1 MENNHHE
8 AIYLY
13 CLARPDLSQAI
24 DGTGVDGK
32 SPLFLHRFQ
41 DITAV
46 LSTVP
51 LAEFSGPAAEERLQD
66 LAWVGPRA
74 CRHEEVV
81 EQATRHSPLL
91 PARFGTI
98 FSSLEGLE
106 KLLKTHHDTI
116 LRFLDQVADKEE
128 WSVKGLLDKTK
139 VKEELFSANRA
150 EEAERLASLSPGM
163 RYFQEQQI
171 RSRVE
176 KELNGWLKEVCQG
189 VAIDLG
195 CHAPDFCQRK
205 VLSRDATG
213 LDRDM
218 VLNWAFLV
226 PRKAAADFRARI
238 EQANA
243 DHARQGLVFQFS
255 GPWPPYSF
263 CPSLETEQ
271 RG

>member
-1 MENNHHE
+1 MENNHRD
-8 AIYLY
+8 AVYLY
-13 CLARPDLSQAI
+13 CLARHDLSPAI

-32 SPLFLHRFQ
+32 NPLSLHRFQ

-51 LAEFSGPAAEERLQD
+51 LAEFSGPVAEERLQD
-66 LAWVGPRA
+66 LGWVGPRA
-74 CRHEEVV
+74 CRHEKVV
-81 EQATRHSPLL
+81 EQVMRLSPLL

-98 FSSLEGLE
+98 FSSLERLE
-106 KLLKTHHDTI
+106 KFFETHHDTI

-128 WSVKGLLDKTK
+128 WSVKGMLDRAK

-150 EEAERLASLSPGM
+150 KEAQRLALLSPGM

-171 RSRVE
+171 RSSVE
-176 KELNGWLKEVCQG
+176 KELNGWLKEVCQQI
-189 VAIDLG
+189 ADDLG
-195 CHAPDFCQRK
+195 RHARDFCQRK
-205 VLSRDATG
+205 VLSRDVTG
-213 LDRDM
+213 LERDM

-226 PRKAAADFRARI
+226 PRKTAADFRARI

-243 DHARQGLVFQFS
+243 DHAKQGLAFQFS

-263 CPSLETEQ
+263 CPSLETE
-271 RG
+271 